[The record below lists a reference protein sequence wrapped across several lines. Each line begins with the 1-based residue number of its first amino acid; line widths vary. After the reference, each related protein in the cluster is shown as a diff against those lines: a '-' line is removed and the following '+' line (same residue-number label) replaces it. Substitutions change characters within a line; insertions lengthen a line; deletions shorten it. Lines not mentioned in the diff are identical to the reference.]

1 MRRRLPLPGLLLLAL
16 AFALGAC
23 ASKPEPPGDWE
34 RVRAEDLEALVT
46 VDPALAFEEASF
58 LLASAD
64 ADDEDGEKWRL
75 LALEAAGQIAA
86 RLGNATLDPDAD
98 PVDGLAALLSARV
111 LASDP
116 IAASLFEGAALG
128 AETESQF
135 LLSRADA
142 FWGEGKE
149 AAAFTLFLEAF
160 ELGVMDSGEL
170 AVWTAR
176 AMEGRNRAVLR
187 SVLASAPSSLDAAAT
202 EYASGSDPIHELLKG
217 TVTIWVNKGI
227 KVERGVGSPERVIG
241 SGFFIDR
248 SGYILT
254 NYHVIASEVDPEYEG
269 YSRLSVRLPGSS
281 ELRVP
286 ARVVGWDPVF
296 DLALLKAELAP
307 EFWLS
312 FSGRAAFAPGDRIF
326 AIGSPVGLES
336 TVTSGIVSA
345 AGRRFLELGDAV
357 QVDVAVNPG
366 NSGGP
371 LLDGRGEL
379 AGIVFAGMPQFQG
392 LNFAVPSRWIV
403 ALLPGL
409 YDGGETVHAWTGL
422 AFHENPAP
430 PELLYGFPGSPGT
443 PLPGDRLVAVDGVR
457 VGALVDAQARLL
469 GRVPGTLVRL
479 GFESARGAY
488 ATPIALRSRP
498 DHPVDEAL
506 TFDVREN
513 LYPVLFGM
521 RLDPRPG
528 GIFGKS
534 GFTVG
539 KIWFGGAADES
550 GLSESDPLLVQGF
563 ESFDDERYAVL
574 RLYVKRRKAG
584 FLDSIIAIPASLD
597 VPSFL

>member
-1 MRRRLPLPGLLLLAL
+1 MRRPRAAKPFAVL
-16 AFALGAC
+16 AFSLWLGAC
-23 ASKPEPPGDWE
+23 ASEPELPGDWN
-34 RVRAEDLEALVT
+34 RVRSDELETLVAS
-46 VDPALAFEEASF
+46 DPALAFEEAVYLAELGDAAKRESWRRIAHGAAAEIASR
-58 LLASAD
+58 LENAAADPGADPALALSALRSARALASH
-64 ADDEDGEKWRL
+64 
-75 LALEAAGQIAA
+75 
-86 RLGNATLDPDAD
+86 P
-98 PVDGLAALLSARV
+98 LAA
-111 LASDP
+111 P
-116 IAASLFEGAALG
+116 LFEGARLG
-128 AETESQF
+128 PGTESRF
-135 LLSRADA
+135 LLAKA
-142 FWGEGKE
+142 ENFWKEGKE
-149 AAAFTLFLEAF
+149 AAGFAVFLEAF
-160 ELGVMDSGEL
+160 ELGAMEAPEL
-170 AVWTAR
+170 GTWTAR

-187 SVLASAPSSLDAAAT
+187 AVLARTPAALDGPMSA
-202 EYASGSDPIHELLKG
+202 YASGSDPMHELLRG

-227 KVERGVGSPERVIG
+227 KVERGVGTPERVIG

-269 YSRLSVRLPGSS
+269 FSRLSVRLPGSS

-296 DLALLKAELAP
+296 DLALLKTEAVP

-312 FSGRAAFAPGDRIF
+312 FSGRAAFAPGDRIY

-345 AGRRFLELGDAV
+345 TGRRFLELGDAV

-371 LLDGRGEL
+371 LLDERGEL

-422 AFHENPAP
+422 AFHEDPAP
-430 PELLYGFPGSPGT
+430 PELVYAYPGAPRA
-443 PLPGDRLVAVDGVR
+443 PARGDRLASVDGVE
-457 VGALVDAQARLL
+457 VAALVEAQARLL
-469 GRVPGTLVRL
+469 GLAPGTLVNL
-479 GFESARGAY
+479 GFESESGAY
-488 ATPIALRSRP
+488 AVPVALRPRP
-498 DHPVDEAL
+498 ERPVDEAL
-506 TFDVREN
+506 RRDVREN

-521 RLDPRPG
+521 RLEARPG
-528 GIFGKS
+528 GIFGKG
-534 GFTVG
+534 GFSVE
-539 KIWFGGAADES
+539 KVWFGGAADES

-563 ESFDDERYAVL
+563 ELLEEERVAVL

-584 FLDSIIAIPASLD
+584 FLDALIAIPGLLD
-597 VPSFL
+597 VSSFL